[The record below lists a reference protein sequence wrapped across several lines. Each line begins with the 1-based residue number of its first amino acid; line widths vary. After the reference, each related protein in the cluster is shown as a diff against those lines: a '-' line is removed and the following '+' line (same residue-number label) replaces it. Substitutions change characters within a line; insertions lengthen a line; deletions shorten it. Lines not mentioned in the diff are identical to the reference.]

1 MVRVKPYTNDIYN
14 AGRLPYTNDIYKSA
28 DGEYN
33 VNIIHINCSH
43 TAISIVEPQDDADTF
58 INSCGETG
66 ERPAIRV
73 MIIINDVWATA
84 KVNDDIDK
92 NVTLDICY
100 TDDGDDNNINI
111 YDIVLAI
118 VKPKIDAIKT
128 NVTLDVLH
136 GLNRFVADNGL
147 RVNAYIDVITAAT
160 DRAKE
165 EGLSLTEYLIRYSN
179 KD

>member
-1 MVRVKPYTNDIYN
+1 MITINDIW
-14 AGRLPYTNDIYKSA
+14 
-28 DGEYN
+28 
-33 VNIIHINCSH
+33 V
-43 TAISIVEPQDDADTF
+43 
-58 INSCGETG
+58 
-66 ERPAIRV
+66 
-73 MIIINDVWATA
+73 TA

-118 VKPKIDAIKT
+118 AKPKIDAIKT
-128 NVTLDVLH
+128 NVTLDVLN
-136 GLNRFVADNGL
+136 GLNRFVADNEL
-147 RVNAYIDVITAAT
+147 RVKAYIDVITAAT

-165 EGLSLTEYLIRYSN
+165 EGLSLTEYLIRYFN